1 MSKRIVFIVFL
12 AAIMSLW
19 TGCKDDVATTG
30 QSVLDSDDKI
40 FVLADT
46 FTISSVV
53 DSCDAIISQADSF
66 LLGEIETDYGTL
78 RASILTQLACP
89 EGYSYPADFA
99 VDSVDSICLFMYYS
113 SWEGDPNSPI
123 AVNAYLMDK
132 QTFQYSGTYPTDLNI
147 SDYCSREKSIL
158 TNHRIVIA
166 SEKLDSIQNNDGT
179 YSPMVRMRVNDD
191 FMQEFASIRSFTD
204 QKTFNEAFKGLL
216 IETSF
221 GSSTILNISDIAL
234 GVYYRFGYNKAG
246 RDTVVHDFKAFYANS
261 EVRTV
266 NHLYYEDKKELVEK
280 LQNDSDTYNYII
292 APACVYTRLQFP
304 LKEIADTII
313 QNMRDPLTGDTVKW
327 PYVNKAEVRVSVENK
342 FTGSTSD
349 KTYNDWIQPAS
360 NMLLIRE
367 ESLERFFVNKELP
380 SDTCALLGT
389 LTQGVD
395 SVGDAIYYYSY
406 DMSDFLTD
414 RLHKILRKNLYE
426 ENNNPTLNM
435 LLVPVTIGTSTVSN
449 SATAVTSVRQ
459 QQTVSATKIRSAKN
473 GMKLEIVYSGF

>member
-1 MSKRIVFIVFL
+1 MSKRTVFIVFL

-147 SDYCSREKSIL
+147 SDYCSRDKSIL

-414 RLHKILRKNLYE
+414 RLHKILREKLYE

>member
-1 MSKRIVFIVFL
+1 
-12 AAIMSLW
+12 
-19 TGCKDDVATTG
+19 
-30 QSVLDSDDKI
+30 
-40 FVLADT
+40 
-46 FTISSVV
+46 
-53 DSCDAIISQADSF
+53 
-66 LLGEIETDYGTL
+66 
-78 RASILTQLACP
+78 
-89 EGYSYPADFA
+89 
-99 VDSVDSICLFMYYS
+99 MYYA

-342 FTGSTSD
+342 FTGSSSE

-367 ESLERFFVNKELP
+367 ESLERFFLNRELP

-414 RLHKILRKNLYE
+414 RLHKILREKLYE
-426 ENNNPTLNM
+426 VNNNPTLNM

>member
-1 MSKRIVFIVFL
+1 MSKRTVFIVFL
-12 AAIMSLW
+12 AAIMGLW

-30 QSVLDSDDKI
+30 QSVLDADDKI

-147 SDYCSREKSIL
+147 SDYCSRDKSIL

-367 ESLERFFVNKELP
+367 ESLERFFVNRELP

-414 RLHKILRKNLYE
+414 RLHKILREKLYE

>member
-1 MSKRIVFIVFL
+1 MNKRTGFIVFF
-12 AAIMSLW
+12 AAVLGLW

-30 QSVLDSDDKI
+30 QSVLDEGDKI

-46 FTISSVV
+46 FEISSAV

-123 AVNAYLMDK
+123 AINAYLMDK
-132 QTFQYSGTYPTDLNI
+132 QTFEYSGTYPTDLNI
-147 SDYCSREKSIL
+147 SEYCSRDKSIL

-166 SEKLDSIQNNDGT
+166 SEKLDSIQNSDGT

-191 FMQEFASIRSFTD
+191 FLQEFASIRSFPD

-292 APACVYTRLQFP
+292 APACVYTRLSFP
-304 LKEIADTII
+304 MKEI
-313 QNMRDPLTGDTVKW
+313 
-327 PYVNKAEVRVSVENK
+327 S
-342 FTGSTSD
+342 
-349 KTYNDWIQPAS
+349 
-360 NMLLIRE
+360 
-367 ESLERFFVNKELP
+367 
-380 SDTCALLGT
+380 
-389 LTQGVD
+389 
-395 SVGDAIYYYSY
+395 DAI
-406 DMSDFLTD
+406 
-414 RLHKILRKNLYE
+414 
-426 ENNNPTLNM
+426 
-435 LLVPVTIGTSTVSN
+435 
-449 SATAVTSVRQ
+449 
-459 QQTVSATKIRSAKN
+459 
-473 GMKLEIVYSGF
+473 